1 MKHLFVAAGLL
12 GASGVLLGAL
22 AAHWL
27 REVFEADPRK
37 GEAFGTAVDYH
48 LLHAVGLL
56 ALSVAVGSKNEV
68 FARRSRKAGWIMVIG
83 TCLFSGTIY
92 AWALGGPKWLV
103 HVTPLG
109 GVTLVVSWIMVAWAG
124 LALTRR
130 GNSV

>member
-1 MKHLFVAAGLL
+1 MKPLFVAAGLL

-27 REVFEADPRK
+27 REVFETDPRK

-56 ALSVAVGSKNEV
+56 VLSVAVGSKNEV
-68 FARRSRKAGWIMVIG
+68 FARRSRKAGWVMVIG
-83 TCLFSGTIY
+83 ICLFCGTIY

>member
-12 GASGVLLGAL
+12 GALGVLLGAFG
-22 AAHWL
+22 AHGL
-27 REVFEADPRK
+27 REVFETDPRK

-48 LLHAVGLL
+48 LLHTVGLL
-56 ALSVAVGSKNEV
+56 ALSIAVGSKNEV
-68 FARRSRKAGWIMVIG
+68 FAGRCKMAGWIMVIG
-83 TCLFSGTIY
+83 ICLFCGTIY
-92 AWALGGPKWLV
+92 TWALGGPKWLV

-109 GVTLVVSWIMVAWAG
+109 GVTLMVSWIMVAWSG

>member
-1 MKHLFVAAGLL
+1 M
-12 GASGVLLGAL
+12 LLGAL
-22 AAHWL
+22 VAHGL
-27 REVFEADPRK
+27 REVFESDPRK

-56 ALSVAVGSKNEV
+56 ALSVAGGSENEV
-68 FARRSRKAGWIMVIG
+68 FARRRRKAGWIMVIG

-124 LALTRR
+124 LALTRG

>member
-1 MKHLFVAAGLL
+1 MKHLFATAGLL

-22 AAHWL
+22 AAHGL

-48 LLHAVGLL
+48 LLHAVSLT
-56 ALSVAVGSKNEV
+56 ALSLAVGSQNEV
-68 FARRSRKAGWIMVIG
+68 FAMRSKKAGWVMVIG
-83 TCLFSGTIY
+83 TCLFCGTIY
-92 AWALGGPKWLV
+92 IWTLGGPKWLV

-109 GVTLVVSWIMVAWAG
+109 GVTLVASWIMMAWAG

>member
-12 GASGVLLGAL
+12 GALGVLLGAL
-22 AAHWL
+22 GAHGL
-27 REVFEADPRK
+27 REMFETDLRK

-56 ALSVAVGSKNEV
+56 ALSIAVGSKNEV
-68 FARRSRKAGWIMVIG
+68 FAGRCKMAGWVMVIG
-83 TCLFSGTIY
+83 ICLFCGTIY
-92 AWALGGPKWLV
+92 IWALGGPKWLV

>member
-1 MKHLFVAAGLL
+1 MKHFFVAAGLL
-12 GASGVLLGAL
+12 GALGVILGAFG
-22 AAHWL
+22 AHGL
-27 REVFEADPRK
+27 REVFETDPRK

-56 ALSVAVGSKNEV
+56 ALSIAVGSKNEV
-68 FARRSRKAGWIMVIG
+68 FAVRCKMAGWVMVIG
-83 TCLFSGTIY
+83 ICLFGGTIY

-109 GVTLVVSWIMVAWAG
+109 GVTLVVSWIMVAWSG
-124 LALTRR
+124 LALTRG

>member
-12 GASGVLLGAL
+12 GALGVLLGAFG
-22 AAHWL
+22 AHGL
-27 REVFEADPRK
+27 REVFETDLRK

-56 ALSVAVGSKNEV
+56 ALSIAVGSKNEV
-68 FARRSRKAGWIMVIG
+68 FARRCKMAGGIMVIG
-83 TCLFSGTIY
+83 ICLFCGTIY
-92 AWALGGPKWLV
+92 TWALGGPKWLV

-109 GVTLVVSWIMVAWAG
+109 GVTLMVSWIMVAWSG

>member
-1 MKHLFVAAGLL
+1 MKHLLVAAGLL
-12 GASGVLLGAL
+12 GALGVLLGAL
-22 AAHWL
+22 AAHGL
-27 REVFEADPRK
+27 REVLETDPRR

-56 ALSVAVGSKNEV
+56 ALAIAVGSKNEV
-68 FARRSRKAGWIMVIG
+68 FAERCKRAGWIMVIG
-83 TCLFSGTIY
+83 ICLFCCTIY
-92 AWALGGPKWLV
+92 TWALGGPKWLV

-109 GVTLVVSWIMVAWAG
+109 GVALVVSWIMVAWSG